1 MSGSG
6 DDFILIH
13 TSTWGRRRL
22 RMFTGAMVAIV
33 TPFKNGAVDEEGLRQ
48 LIEFQIENGTK
59 AIIPCGT
66 TGESA
71 TLSHKE
77 HERVIEIT
85 VAQVRGRIPVIAGTG
100 SNNTVEAIQL
110 TAHAKKVG
118 ADGVLMISPYYNKPT
133 QEGLYQHFKR
143 VAEEVP
149 IPIVL
154 YNIPGR
160 TAVNMEPGTI
170 ARLAAMDNIV
180 GVKEASGSM
189 KQITDIIRLCGD
201 KLTVVSGEDF
211 LTYPLMAVGGK
222 GVISVVSNVAPRD
235 MADLCDLCLAGKWD
249 EARTLYYRLLPL
261 CHAMFYETN
270 PAPVKAALEMMGKIS
285 AEVRLPL
292 ASMSE
297 MNRTK
302 LGKDLKEY
310 GLIK

>member
-1 MSGSG
+1 
-6 DDFILIH
+6 
-13 TSTWGRRRL
+13 
-22 RMFTGAMVAIV
+22 MFTGAMVAIV

-85 VAQVRGRIPVIAGTG
+85 VAQAKGRVPVIAGTG

-133 QEGLYQHFKR
+133 QEGLYQHYKK

-170 ARLAAMDNIV
+170 ARLAAIDNIV
-180 GVKEASGSM
+180 AVKEASGSM
-189 KQITDIIRLCGD
+189 KQITDIIQLCGD

-249 EARTLYYRLLPL
+249 EARSLYYRLLPL

-292 ASMSE
+292 APMSE
-297 MNRTK
+297 MNRTR
-302 LGKDLKEY
+302 LRKDLKEY
-310 GLIK
+310 GLLK

>member
-1 MSGSG
+1 
-6 DDFILIH
+6 
-13 TSTWGRRRL
+13 
-22 RMFTGAMVAIV
+22 MFTGAMVAIV
-33 TPFKNGAVDEEGLRQ
+33 TPFKRGAVDEEGLRQ

-77 HERVIEIT
+77 HQRVIEIT
-85 VAQVRGRIPVIAGTG
+85 VEQVKGRVPVIAGTG

-133 QEGLYQHFKR
+133 QEGLYQHFKK

-160 TAVNMEPGTI
+160 TAVNMEPSTI
-170 ARLAAMDNIV
+170 ARLAEIGNVV

-189 KQITDIIRLCGD
+189 KQITDIIQLCGD

-270 PAPVKAALEMMGKIS
+270 PAPVKAALEMMGKVS

-292 ASMSE
+292 APMFE

-302 LGKDLKEY
+302 LRKDLKEY
-310 GLIK
+310 GLLK